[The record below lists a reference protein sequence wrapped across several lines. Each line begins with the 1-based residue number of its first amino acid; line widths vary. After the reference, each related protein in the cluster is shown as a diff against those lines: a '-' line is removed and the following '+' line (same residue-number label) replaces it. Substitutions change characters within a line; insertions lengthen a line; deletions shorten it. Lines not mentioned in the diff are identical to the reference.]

1 MKAFLFSLTW
11 NGLIVC
17 WDLGN
22 WMKVFLDFSKKH
34 VTPPPQRIYLPR
46 FSLPGWCRRPRST
59 ACTRCSTPP
68 PASPGKM
75 EFWISGP
82 NVAHTNLVIVIS
94 PGKSLEAIREKSPTG
109 WVKLLPVVLRQ
120 LGAKGVDGDN
130 ECPGKI
136 CLLCNFIVSLPE
148 GDYMQ

>member
-1 MKAFLFSLTW
+1 MVLEQNRTECE
-11 NGLIVC
+11 I
-17 WDLGN
+17 
-22 WMKVFLDFSKKH
+22 H
-34 VTPPPQRIYLPR
+34 
-46 FSLPGWCRRPRST
+46 
-59 ACTRCSTPP
+59 
-68 PASPGKM
+68 
-75 EFWISGP
+75 
-82 NVAHTNLVIVIS
+82 LVVVIS